1 MMDRLYAHQTSIFI
15 LPQYTSGLIGIPI
28 SGLDEVAEEARLMDE
43 IRANIARRKI
53 TELGL

>member
-15 LPQYTSGLIGIPI
+15 LPQYTSMEGVPI
-28 SGLDEVAEEARLMDE
+28 CGFDSAAEEARLMDE